1 MSTLSFA
8 GETQW
13 QHIMNAVTDLRIHHN
28 DIYLELLP
36 KFMKKKKTLK
46 RLVEVVCRKLLD
58 DMDCDSCDAIGN

>member
-36 KFMKKKKTLK
+36 KFRKKEENFETT
-46 RLVEVVCRKLLD
+46 RLQK
-58 DMDCDSCDAIGN
+58 AAG